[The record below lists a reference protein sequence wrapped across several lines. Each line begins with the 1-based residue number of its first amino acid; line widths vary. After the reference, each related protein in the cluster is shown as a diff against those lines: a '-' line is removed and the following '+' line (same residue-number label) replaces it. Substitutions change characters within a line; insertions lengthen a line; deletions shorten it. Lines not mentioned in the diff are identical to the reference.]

1 MLIHSTAGALFGAL
15 LGLGLALCT
24 DTAGAQQPSPPAKPP
39 SPSAIANAT
48 ELATLKGVKAMF
60 EPMVV
65 GMVEKA
71 KGMFL
76 QTNPMLGK
84 DLNEV
89 AAKLRLDYVPR
100 SAEAVAETA
109 RLYATRF
116 SEQELKDAI
125 AFYKSPLGHKL
136 LTEEPLIA
144 DQSLRFATGWAD
156 KLSEEIV
163 GKMRTEMKK
172 RGHDI

>member
-1 MLIHSTAGALFGAL
+1 MLSHSTAGAFFGAL
-15 LGLGLALCT
+15 LGLGLALCPG
-24 DTAGAQQPSPPAKPP
+24 TAGAQQPSPSAKQP
-39 SPSAIANAT
+39 SPAAMANAT
-48 ELATLKGVKAMF
+48 ELATLKGVKSMF

>member
-1 MLIHSTAGALFGAL
+1 MLSHSTAGGIFAAL
-15 LGLGLALCT
+15 LGLGVVLCPG
-24 DTAGAQQPSPPAKPP
+24 TAGAQQPSPAAKQP
-39 SPSAIANAT
+39 SPGAMANAT
-48 ELATLKGVKAMF
+48 ELATLKGVKSMF

-89 AAKLRLDYVPR
+89 AAKLRLDYLPR

>member
-1 MLIHSTAGALFGAL
+1 MLSHSTAGALFGAL
-15 LGLGLALCT
+15 LGLGLALSPG
-24 DTAGAQQPSPPAKPP
+24 TAGAQQPSP
-39 SPSAIANAT
+39 SAMANAT
-48 ELATLKGVKAMF
+48 ELATLKGVKSMF

-136 LTEEPLIA
+136 LTEEPRIA

>member
-100 SAEAVAETA
+100 SAEAVTETA

>member
-1 MLIHSTAGALFGAL
+1 MLSHSTAGASFGAL
-15 LGLGLALCT
+15 LGLALALSPG
-24 DTAGAQQPSPPAKPP
+24 TAGAQQPSPSAKQP
-39 SPSAIANAT
+39 SPSAMANAI
-48 ELATLKGVKAMF
+48 ELATLKGVKSMF

-136 LTEEPLIA
+136 LTEEPMIA

>member
-1 MLIHSTAGALFGAL
+1 MLSDATGAAAFAAL
-15 LGLGLALCT
+15 LGLGLVLSPGM
-24 DTAGAQQPSPPAKPP
+24 AGAQQPSA
-39 SPSAIANAT
+39 SAMANAT
-48 ELATLKGVKAMF
+48 ELVTLKGVKSMY
-60 EPMVV
+60 EPMVA

-100 SAEAVAETA
+100 SAEAVTETA

-116 SEQELKDAI
+116 SEQELKDAV
-125 AFYKSPLGHKL
+125 AFYKSPLGRKL
-136 LTEEPLIA
+136 LTEEPAIA
-144 DQSLRFATGWAD
+144 DQSLRFAAGWAD

-163 GKMRTEMKK
+163 GKMRAEMRK